1 MNQEEAIQL
10 LEDVLASQNEKPLS
24 PLDRVIL
31 DGSWRNLEY
40 KDIAEPTSYDFDSVR
55 TTGSNLYRRLSLALG
70 FKVKKHNLK
79 LALEQWVA
87 RRPVTATPATEIKGD
102 ALPTNTST
110 LYGRDTEL
118 SDLQALVLQ
127 KSCVFLTGTIG
138 IGKTALALQMAKAT
152 LADPAPFSQILWLT
166 LRDFHS
172 ATELVNHLIACIQP
186 EMSQSEQNP
195 NFTLIQLFQSQR
207 CLVVLDGAEPSLDD
221 PEYESLFLQ
230 IIKAKHESCILLVS
244 DDPPSVTI
252 ERWQEDG
259 LSLQVFKLNGLPKE
273 GARQLLQSYDL
284 LDESEWDTLIE
295 TYRGNPLY
303 LSQVAK
309 DIRDQ
314 FGSSVAAAN
323 IVSMMITGG
332 AIAAALTRQTRPLGS
347 VERKVLVALT
357 RSDIATFAEIYQR
370 TPSLSSSELFG
381 GLDNLVRKGL
391 VEAGDVVRGKSRTYW
406 LPRLIHKHV
415 LQTYAS
421 V

>member
-24 PLDRVIL
+24 PLDRIIL

-55 TTGSNLYRRLSLALG
+55 TAGSQLYRRLSLALG

-79 LALEQWVA
+79 LALEQWMT
-87 RRPVTATPATEIKGD
+87 RRPVAATPATEIKGD
-102 ALPTNTST
+102 ALPNAST
-110 LYGRDTEL
+110 LYGRETEL

-127 KSCVFLTGTIG
+127 KRCVVLTGTIG
-138 IGKTALALQMAKAT
+138 IGKTALALHLAKST

-166 LRDFHS
+166 LGDFRS
-172 ATELVNHLIACIQP
+172 VNELVDHLIACIQP
-186 EMSQSEQNP
+186 EISQSQQNP

-207 CLVVLDGAEPSLDD
+207 CLVILEGAESGLDD
-221 PEYESLFLQ
+221 LEYESLFLQ
-230 IIKAKHESCILLVS
+230 VIKAKHESCVLLVS

-252 ERWQEDG
+252 ERWQADG
-259 LSLQVFKLNGLPKE
+259 LSLQIFKLNGLSKE
-273 GARQLLQSYDL
+273 DARQLLQSYDL

-303 LSQVAK
+303 LSQVAR

-314 FGSSVAAAN
+314 FGSSVASAN

-332 AIAAALTRQTRPLGS
+332 AIAAALTRQTRRLSP

-357 RSDIATFAEIYQR
+357 RSDLATFAEIYQR